1 MKLKNTLIVVKDIVK
16 AAQFYHDLFGLE
28 MIRDNDGNMILTDGL
43 VLQEEKYW
51 KVFLKRDVIPQ
62 SNSCELY
69 TGNLVSRHSVCQ
81 SSDDSQLGTAGHPL
95 LRLGRQSDR
104 SRDTYAIMKYIANII
119 TGSRIVFSIALLFFP
134 PLSSAF
140 YVLYAAAG
148 LTDMIDGTVAR
159 KTNTVSS
166 FGAKLDTIADYIFAV
181 VCLIKLMPVL
191 DIPAW
196 LWIWIGGIALIK
208 IINIISGVVLH
219 KKLTAVH
226 SVMNKV
232 TGALCFLL
240 PLTLS
245 FIELKYS
252 AIVVCSIATF
262 AAIQEGHFI
271 RMERTR

>member
-1 MKLKNTLIVVKDIVK
+1 
-16 AAQFYHDLFGLE
+16 
-28 MIRDNDGNMILTDGL
+28 
-43 VLQEEKYW
+43 
-51 KVFLKRDVIPQ
+51 
-62 SNSCELY
+62 
-69 TGNLVSRHSVCQ
+69 
-81 SSDDSQLGTAGHPL
+81 
-95 LRLGRQSDR
+95 
-104 SRDTYAIMKYIANII
+104 MKYIANII

-252 AIVVCSIATF
+252 AIVVCLIATF

>member
-1 MKLKNTLIVVKDIVK
+1 
-16 AAQFYHDLFGLE
+16 
-28 MIRDNDGNMILTDGL
+28 
-43 VLQEEKYW
+43 
-51 KVFLKRDVIPQ
+51 
-62 SNSCELY
+62 
-69 TGNLVSRHSVCQ
+69 
-81 SSDDSQLGTAGHPL
+81 
-95 LRLGRQSDR
+95 
-104 SRDTYAIMKYIANII
+104 MKYIANII

-191 DIPAW
+191 DIPVW
-196 LWIWIGGIALIK
+196 LWVWIAVIALIK

>member
-1 MKLKNTLIVVKDIVK
+1 MKN
-16 AAQFYHDLFGLE
+16 
-28 MIRDNDGNMILTDGL
+28 
-43 VLQEEKYW
+43 
-51 KVFLKRDVIPQ
+51 
-62 SNSCELY
+62 
-69 TGNLVSRHSVCQ
+69 
-81 SSDDSQLGTAGHPL
+81 
-95 LRLGRQSDR
+95 
-104 SRDTYAIMKYIANII
+104 IANII
-119 TGSRIVFSIALLFFP
+119 TGSRIVFSIALLFIP
-134 PLSSAF
+134 PFSPAF

-159 KTNTVSS
+159 KTNTVSTL
-166 FGAKLDTIADYIFAV
+166 GATLDAIADFV
-181 VCLIKLMPVL
+181 FVGVCLIKLLPIL

-196 LWIWIGGIALIK
+196 LWIWIAVIALIK
-208 IINIISGVVLH
+208 VINIISGVVMH

>member
-1 MKLKNTLIVVKDIVK
+1 MK
-16 AAQFYHDLFGLE
+16 H
-28 MIRDNDGNMILTDGL
+28 
-43 VLQEEKYW
+43 
-51 KVFLKRDVIPQ
+51 
-62 SNSCELY
+62 
-69 TGNLVSRHSVCQ
+69 
-81 SSDDSQLGTAGHPL
+81 
-95 LRLGRQSDR
+95 
-104 SRDTYAIMKYIANII
+104 IANII
-119 TGSRIVFSIALLFFP
+119 TGFRIVFSIALLFFP